1 MSANKSRRQV
11 RHEILFALVSSY
23 SAWDLLAE
31 CPPCGRYVQ
40 VPIARLAQHL
50 TITAVIQQL
59 RCARCQKPPETVS
72 ITNRLPGWRHCV
84 VKLTGAGAYQ

>member
-11 RHEILFALVSSY
+11 RHAILFALVSSY

-40 VPIARLAQHL
+40 VPMAQLAQHL
-50 TITAVIQQL
+50 TITAVVRQL
-59 RCARCQKPPETVS
+59 RCARCQKPPEAVALL
-72 ITNRLPGWRHCV
+72 NRLPGQRECM
-84 VKLTGAGAYQ
+84 VKLVGTGAYQ

>member
-1 MSANKSRRQV
+1 MAANKSRRQV
-11 RHEILFALVSSY
+11 RHAILFAPVSSY

-40 VPIARLAQHL
+40 VPMARLVQHL
-50 TITAVIQQL
+50 TVAAVVRQL

-72 ITNRLPGWRHCV
+72 VLNRLSGRRECM
-84 VKLTGAGAYQ
+84 VKLTGAGAY